1 MIAEVVKGDR
11 ISRAGVAMFEKIAE
25 VFKEEVVRQIVLSI
39 RWRTIEAVQ
48 MHGSLRETWRNSN
61 VVWVKGAAEVQD
73 KRGRS
78 MSLKTIAIPSSLED
92 RGKDL
97 TE

>member
-39 RWRTIEAVQ
+39 RWRTIKAVQ
-48 MHGSLRETWRNSN
+48 GHGSLREGQCDMENSKYS
-61 VVWVKGAAEVQD
+61 VGERSGLSEEGAC
-73 KRGRS
+73 
-78 MSLKTIAIPSSLED
+78 L
-92 RGKDL
+92 
-97 TE
+97 